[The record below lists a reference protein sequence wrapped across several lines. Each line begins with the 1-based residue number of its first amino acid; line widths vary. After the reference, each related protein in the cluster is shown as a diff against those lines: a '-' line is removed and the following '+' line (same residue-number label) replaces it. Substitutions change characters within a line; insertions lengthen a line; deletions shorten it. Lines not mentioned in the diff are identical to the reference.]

1 MIVTE
6 DVLSRFRDKGEVLSR
21 FRDKGKVPVRSLP
34 SSLFSQTGD
43 LLFKNDAAPLSQF
56 PSEVREVIHVVP
68 VLAFLQTVPPLSDE
82 REWIALHHQ
91 CGGYHCLEVAMVA
104 TILTPNVT
112 IKDKLDQIGKQF
124 YFAQHGNLEPGNMLA
139 SSISAYSTAL
149 SAIGL
154 DCECTWRRLSE
165 GLYPIDCTQENLNK
179 VASDAPSLDMLADW
193 RGFTRARYSTDPI
206 ILLLA
211 SNSD

>member
-112 IKDKLDQIGKQF
+112 IKDKLGSC
-124 YFAQHGNLEPGNMLA
+124 PGTWCRWREVA
-139 SSISAYSTAL
+139 KPSARAL
-149 SAIGL
+149 FIAL
-154 DCECTWRRLSE
+154 
-165 GLYPIDCTQENLNK
+165 
-179 VASDAPSLDMLADW
+179 
-193 RGFTRARYSTDPI
+193 
-206 ILLLA
+206 
-211 SNSD
+211 